1 MNLCLKACPMRSRS
15 SLENLPSGYVRLT
28 KSPQMRSMSSSL
40 MLWSSAMGSGQS
52 GSGCR
57 NASAMPSTSV
67 RPSRWEIHRRA
78 TRGSVRCGGRAA
90 SHSDVGMPSA
100 RHCGVVM
107 LLVGVENS
115 WPRDPKRLVCG
126 WSWVMPR
133 RRLRAQISY
142 SHVTIPSPQLAPPC
156 VGMPVCPYSLAL
168 GTRYVLGMHLT
179 LTRTHSTHINSV
191 LVRHP
196 EATC

>member
-115 WPRDPKRLVCG
+115 WPRVPKRLVCG

-133 RRLRAQISY
+133 RRLRADFKMSGIQSWGKWMQ
-142 SHVTIPSPQLAPPC
+142 SHVFTQQKWTHKLCVVTPLVVTPLFQTPMTAPHERK
-156 VGMPVCPYSLAL
+156 A
-168 GTRYVLGMHLT
+168 RAAH
-179 LTRTHSTHINSV
+179 
-191 LVRHP
+191 
-196 EATC
+196 

>member
-133 RRLRAQISY
+133 RRLRGFQNVRNSKLGKVDAEPRVHTTEMDPQ
-142 SHVTIPSPQLAPPC
+142 TMRRDSPCRDSPFSNAHDSAP
-156 VGMPVCPYSLAL
+156 
-168 GTRYVLGMHLT
+168 
-179 LTRTHSTHINSV
+179 
-191 LVRHP
+191 
-196 EATC
+196 

>member
-107 LLVGVENS
+107 LLVGLASAEGDAIRRTRPPAHSPRGSPSRSAFRRTVKAFERSQTPRGHSSHRIPVERQS
-115 WPRDPKRLVCG
+115 RVYPF
-126 WSWVMPR
+126 
-133 RRLRAQISY
+133 
-142 SHVTIPSPQLAPPC
+142 AP
-156 VGMPVCPYSLAL
+156 VKSL
-168 GTRYVLGMHLT
+168 
-179 LTRTHSTHINSV
+179 
-191 LVRHP
+191 
-196 EATC
+196 

>member
-133 RRLRAQISY
+133 RRLRADFKMSGIQSWGKWMQ
-142 SHVTIPSPQLAPPC
+142 SHVFTQQKWTHKLCVVTPLVVTPLFQTPMTAPHERK
-156 VGMPVCPYSLAL
+156 A
-168 GTRYVLGMHLT
+168 RAAH
-179 LTRTHSTHINSV
+179 
-191 LVRHP
+191 
-196 EATC
+196 